1 VRVDRDDRPANGH
14 RRWPAALPAMVLVL
28 LAAAAL
34 AAFLVSRATVEN
46 QKTRILAERT
56 SEAALLTET
65 SIGDVGESLRPLG
78 VAARLGRASTE
89 PFLAEARAQSAA
101 AGDAAAARTVALVRQ
116 TGNGLVVTA
125 AEGPRLAAG
134 DVLSGARAAA
144 VQRALASPEL
154 ASTGIFPPGAGGL
167 LGFAAG
173 PPMTLPGSAV
183 YLEFPIDPRAAV
195 PVTDERPFHDLDA
208 AIYASERED
217 PDQLVVATAD
227 VPFDGRVARESVVVG
242 GERWLLVATPREPL
256 VGSFAESVP
265 WIILAVGLL
274 GAGVAGAVALLLLRR
289 RDYALAL
296 ADLRTVELRR
306 SLQDLEETQARL
318 VFQER
323 LATIGQVAAAVGHE
337 LRNPLGVLTNALF
350 LVRTALSAEDQQ
362 RLARHLDIADRE
374 IAASVVIVET
384 LLDFA
389 RERDPVLEPVD
400 VADLVDESLSVAPPP
415 RGVAVERAGVDE
427 APTISADRQQLRQVL
442 LNLLTN
448 AYEAMDGDGELTITA
463 RPHGHAV
470 ELSVADTGE
479 GMDDETAEHVFDPFF
494 TRKAKGIGLG
504 LAVSKRIAE
513 AHGGTLAADTEP
525 GRGTTFTLTVP
536 TADLR
541 EEAHV

>member
-1 VRVDRDDRPANGH
+1 VGERTGR
-14 RRWPAALPAMVLVL
+14 
-28 LAAAAL
+28 
-34 AAFLVSRATVEN
+34 E
-46 QKTRILAERT
+46 AERQRN
-56 SEAALLTET
+56 
-65 SIGDVGESLRPLG
+65 G
-78 VAARLGRASTE
+78 ST
-89 PFLAEARAQSAA
+89 
-101 AGDAAAARTVALVRQ
+101 D
-116 TGNGLVVTA
+116 
-125 AEGPRLAAG
+125 
-134 DVLSGARAAA
+134 
-144 VQRALASPEL
+144 
-154 ASTGIFPPGAGGL
+154 
-167 LGFAAG
+167 
-173 PPMTLPGSAV
+173 
-183 YLEFPIDPRAAV
+183 
-195 PVTDERPFHDLDA
+195 
-208 AIYASERED
+208 
-217 PDQLVVATAD
+217 
-227 VPFDGRVARESVVVG
+227 ESVVVG

-306 SLQDLEETQARL
+306 SLQELEETQARL

-442 LNLLTN
+442 LNVLTN
-448 AYEAMDGDGELTITA
+448 AYEAMDGDGALTITA

-536 TADLR
+536 TADVR
-541 EEAHV
+541 EEAHA